1 MRKTAIG
8 LFVLSFLH
16 FGMYSQDLDKMNKKE
31 VKDYALGLLTETYS
45 LKAEITRQEN
55 LKDELSKRIS
65 QLERQQT
72 ESSNEISRLLTE
84 RTNRLKEIEQLK
96 SEKETSVNLLNSI
109 ITDLQDSIKD
119 LKLSA
124 LNTMAYEASD
134 PDDILNNL
142 FFDASPM
149 DGSFRLSLR
158 KILFGKVAIEDY
170 YSRNKVSSLPEII
183 DGNNFTY
190 WAVKPNKKVISD
202 TEFNDYVQPQ
212 SEAYF
217 NSLLP
222 TIEIINN
229 KFVTI
234 TYADGSEEA
243 FLFKASKQDN
253 NNNNRSVI
261 DFDLEGVDNEN
272 ESRDLTW
279 RLFVIESEV
288 YLALSVNQ
296 LNRLKVDIRH
306 SSKGLEVYDLDGDI
320 YNTTSMNSYYK
331 YTTTGNGIYLSRK
344 KDSFMDGSY
353 YSNTENL
360 VFLFKFK

>member
-1 MRKTAIG
+1 
-8 LFVLSFLH
+8 
-16 FGMYSQDLDKMNKKE
+16 
-31 VKDYALGLLTETYS
+31 
-45 LKAEITRQEN
+45 
-55 LKDELSKRIS
+55 
-65 QLERQQT
+65 LERQQT
-72 ESSNEISRLLTE
+72 ESSNEISRLLIE

-134 PDDILNNL
+134 PNDILNNL

-183 DGNNFTY
+183 NGNNFTY

-212 SEAYF
+212 SAAYF

-261 DFDLEGVDNEN
+261 

-360 VFLFKFK
+360 VFLFKLK